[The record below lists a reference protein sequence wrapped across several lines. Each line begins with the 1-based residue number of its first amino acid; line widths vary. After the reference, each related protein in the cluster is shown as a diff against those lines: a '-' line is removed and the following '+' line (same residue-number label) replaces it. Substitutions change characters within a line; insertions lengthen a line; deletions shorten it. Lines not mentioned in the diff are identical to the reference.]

1 LAKNINRNNSPTKVK
16 TAKIKDQRSKIKE
29 QKAENRKQKTENRKP
44 IRPTGQT
51 VV

>member
-16 TAKIKDQRSKIKE
+16 TAKIKE
-29 QKAENRKQKTENRKP
+29 QKAENGKQKTENREP